1 MHQLLTFLPWKGQDF
16 WASLS
21 NRRLHGN
28 LDRSRG
34 VNAARSNERAERGLL
49 QEHSEIMKKVPN
61 MEHEDAHL
69 ANVRAG
75 ANGQLVGQFNKP
87 GESQLACLIPG
98 QFEAGMNGKGVV
110 K

>member
-21 NRRLHGN
+21 NRRLHGEPGPQ
-28 LDRSRG
+28 SRG
-34 VNAARSNERAERGLL
+34 QRVSLQRASERCLL
-49 QEHSEIMKKVPN
+49 QKYSEIMKKVPN

-75 ANGQLVGQFNKP
+75 ANGQFVWQFNKP

-98 QFEAGMNGKGVV
+98 QAEAGVAGKDVV